1 MARAL
6 ERESRRGQQRLQ
18 IFKLKKEIEKIR
30 LFTRRRDGGGA
41 QKVQESSASVP
52 QLAGSSR
59 AHLNREHSFTYRD
72 LAMLVKQE
80 SLKRGADYSHRKR
93 LREDLSR
100 SSSSNVEQD
109 TDTGPGHKA
118 RR

>member
-1 MARAL
+1 MARPL
-6 ERESRRGQQRLQ
+6 EGESRRWQQRLQ
-18 IFKLKKEIEKIR
+18 ILKLKEEIEK
-30 LFTRRRDGGGA
+30 LHLSTRRTDGGGA
-41 QKVQESSASVP
+41 QRVQESSASVP
-52 QLAGSSR
+52 QVTRSSR
-59 AHLNREHSFTYRD
+59 AHLNKKYSFTYRD
-72 LAMLVKQE
+72 LALLVKQD